1 MTVILSIL
9 STLSHHQH
17 RKIYPNFMQKILP
30 EATTITSEVIQ
41 DEPAQINPASATS
54 AANNKT
60 NNLYW
65 AKGTG
70 FGTGS
75 TIQQWDAERTMM
87 QQ

>member
-1 MTVILSIL
+1 
-9 STLSHHQH
+9 
-17 RKIYPNFMQKILP
+17 MQKILP